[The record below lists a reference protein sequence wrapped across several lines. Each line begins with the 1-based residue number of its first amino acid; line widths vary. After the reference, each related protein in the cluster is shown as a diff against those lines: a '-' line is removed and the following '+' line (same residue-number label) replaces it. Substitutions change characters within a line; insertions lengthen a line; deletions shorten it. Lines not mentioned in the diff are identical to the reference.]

1 MEIFK
6 LFGSVLV
13 DTASAESS
21 IQKTT
26 EKAGGL
32 GSKLAGGI
40 KTAAKWGAGI
50 AGAAVAVGGAMI
62 TAAKGT
68 AEAADKIDK
77 ASQRMGVDAEYY
89 QELAYAADLS
99 GVNMAQMEKAAKA
112 LEAAGSELSL
122 EEAMNQILSVEDAS
136 ERSQMA
142 AELFGNSV
150 AYNIQPLLNAGA
162 DGFKAM
168 TDEANALGL
177 VMSGDSVE
185 AGAAF
190 NDQFTKV
197 KKSLTSLKNNIM
209 NELMPSISGILD
221 WVTENM
227 PTIQET
233 VKTIMEAIWPLV
245 KAVLDLIMA
254 ALPPLMTAI
263 KDLIDW
269 VKPYLDPVI
278 EAVTKVLQGF
288 IKLLNGDF
296 EGFAGDIKDAITGVA
311 TAMTQIGRDILGNL
325 KAGLTE
331 KWESVKSWVSEKTE
345 WIKNMFKGAKDE
357 ANSTGEDGSHASGL
371 NYVPYDGYKA
381 TLHRGETILSAGNSQ
396 SMVEDIVNGLAP
408 LMQGGGG
415 GTYTINVQLD
425 KKTIAQT
432 IFEPLQ
438 EVSRQKGV
446 ALG

>member
-32 GSKLAGGI
+32 GSKLSSGL
-40 KTAAKWGAGI
+40 KTAAKWGTAI
-50 AGAAVAVGGAMI
+50 TGAAVAVGGAMVA
-62 TAAKGT
+62 AAKGT

-122 EEAMNQILSVEDAS
+122 EDAMNEILSIEDSS
-136 ERSQMA
+136 ERSQKA

-185 AGAAF
+185 AGAKF

-197 KKSLTSLKNNIM
+197 KKSLTALKNNIM

-233 VKTIMEAIWPLV
+233 VKTVMDAVWPIV

-254 ALPPLMTAI
+254 ALPPLMKAI
-263 KDLIDW
+263 KKLIDW
-269 VKPYLDPVI
+269 VQPYLEPVI
-278 EAVTKVLQGF
+278 EAVTTVIQAF
-288 IKLLNGDF
+288 IKLINGDF
-296 EGFAGDIKDAITGVA
+296 SGFAEDIKKAIKGVA

-325 KAGLTE
+325 KSGLME

-345 WIKNMFKGAKDE
+345 WIRNMFKSAKDSADE
-357 ANSTGEDGSHASGL
+357 GSDGSHASGL

-381 TLHRGETILSAGNSQ
+381 TLHKGETIMNASNSK

-408 LMQGGGG
+408 LVQGGGG
-415 GTYTINVQLD
+415 GTYVINVQLD
-425 KKTIAQT
+425 KKTIAQS

>member
-32 GSKLAGGI
+32 GEKLKGGL
-40 KTAAKWGAGI
+40 KTAAKWGTAI
-50 AGAAVAVGGAMI
+50 TGAAVAVGGAMVA
-62 TAAKGT
+62 AAKGT

-77 ASQRMGVDAEYY
+77 SSQRMNVSTDYW
-89 QELAYAADLS
+89 QELAYAAELS

-122 EEAMNQILSVEDAS
+122 EEAMNQILSVSDAS

-162 DGFKAM
+162 DGFAAM
-168 TDEANALGL
+168 TDEAKALGL
-177 VMSGDSVE
+177 VMSEDSVK
-185 AGAAF
+185 AGAKF

-197 KKSLTSLKNNIM
+197 KKSLTALKNNIM
-209 NELMPSISGILD
+209 NDLMPSIAGILD

-227 PTIQET
+227 PVIQET
-233 VKTIMEAIWPLV
+233 VKTVMDAVWPIV

-254 ALPPLMTAI
+254 ALPPLMKAI
-263 KDLIDW
+263 KKVIDW
-269 VKPYLDPVI
+269 VQPYLEPVI
-278 EAVTKVLQGF
+278 KSVTTIIESF
-288 IKLLNGDF
+288 IKLINGDF
-296 EGFAGDIKDAITGVA
+296 DGFVSGIKSAIKGLA
-311 TAMTQIGRDILGNL
+311 TAMTQIGKDILGNL
-325 KAGLTE
+325 LSGLKQKWTE
-331 KWESVKSWVSEKTE
+331 LKNWVDNKVS
-345 WIKNMFKGAKDE
+345 WIKSAFKGAKDSGG
-357 ANSTGEDGSHASGL
+357 AGGSDGSHASGL

-381 TLHRGETILSAGNSQ
+381 TLHRGETILNAENSK
-396 SMVEDIVNGLAP
+396 SMAQDIINGLTP
-408 LMQGGGG
+408 FMGGG
-415 GTYTINVQLD
+415 
-425 KKTIAQT
+425 AQT
-432 IFEPLQ
+432 INITLDGKTLASVLYDPMQ
-438 EVSRQKGV
+438 NVAKKKGV
-446 ALG
+446 IYG